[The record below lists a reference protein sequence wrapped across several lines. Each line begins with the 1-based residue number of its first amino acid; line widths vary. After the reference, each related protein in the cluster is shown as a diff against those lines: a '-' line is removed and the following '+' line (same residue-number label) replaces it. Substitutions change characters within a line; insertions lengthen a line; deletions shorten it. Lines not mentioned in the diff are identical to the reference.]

1 MAVGPSRAE
10 ATVLHDVAMSAFQR
24 GSVEVALR
32 FMSRACVYPEAPAMW
47 HRNHAEILDRS
58 GNSEAA
64 ETAARLALQRE
75 SDCASAWE
83 TLGTILVQRGT
94 LAESCMC
101 YEKAVQIDATF
112 LQALNNLAV
121 TLDRLGRLKAAEAR
135 YKQALRLAPESP
147 DIQLNFATL
156 LGELG
161 RYREGLEIVRQ
172 VLDRHPNLMR
182 AHAVA
187 SEFKR
192 NLKRRGSA
200 SRRAERVLVVGSD
213 QSETPPHGSGISS
226 LRRVRTVARQ

>member
-1 MAVGPSRAE
+1 MAVGPSKVE

-32 FMSRACVYPEAPAMW
+32 FMLRACAYPEAPAMW

-64 ETAARLALQRE
+64 ETAARLALERE
-75 SDCASAWE
+75 PDCASAWE

-94 LAESCMC
+94 LAESCVC

-187 SEFKR
+187 SELKR